1 MKKILLMAAL
11 CGALPILV
19 QADPPDSPLPL
30 RGIANISLDDPISG
44 DGTGGW
50 TDEGPEN
57 SLDAFPAGRFEFAG
71 IPFDVPADAPAVIAP
86 KGRAWPN
93 APEEFVIPAAGLK
106 GRGLFLLSA
115 HAWEDGPV
123 ELARLI
129 VRYESGREDSLPII
143 NLTHTGPWWNPL
155 SLPSAPVA
163 WRGENRH
170 GMGVGVYLAGYD
182 LADEPLA
189 SVTVK
194 ASPLGGQFLI
204 LGLTISGRP
213 PSSLPNQPAWIR
225 DEGAIPPGFPLS
237 RPADPAVAPV
247 WQTTSS
253 SAPNVAGRSLLMEL
267 DPSLSAP
274 SAGQAADVVRL
285 LKSLGYTGAR
295 LAPLDPLLAWPDPS
309 PVRGLLAALDAA
321 GLQSS
326 VTLAGGRPYSAA
338 DDVAAYRE
346 LDPRLGEVFFVDAAA
361 TKILDRDLETFW
373 KSPPVPALASS
384 SLLYDSGLLSY
395 HIEDMTRPHR
405 RMLMNRWAAWLRTR
419 HGDQA
424 GLENAWQVAGQAT
437 PLFPDDNLSRSKVE
451 LLSFSNILAASPRF
465 RKRISDQV
473 EFLDQV
479 QREWFAAQKKFAD
492 ASLPPSLWS
501 TTAWIAPSWLRDI
514 QTGLSASLDVVEE
527 RVELLRPD
535 VRQENEKSPFLN
547 ISALSEPGLAGF
559 LTPYYRVAGKPFL
572 VWDSTGM
579 WPGDRDFLRVLR
591 TMAAASLQGW
601 NGILHRKLYSTE
613 FPDALEE
620 ACSVPAPALQNPSFL
635 AVLPLGRHLFLRGD
649 LDPAPPVLRR
659 QLLRPS
665 EIASKLPAVPS
676 LTNPLGDRFPTWM
689 PFAGGVEAGTDLPD
703 WRDEAGLEKSRSGGS
718 VTSLTGQLAIR
729 PADDLMEIRT
739 PRTLALAGTLGGQSL
754 QSDGVRI
761 DQITGSGA
769 AYMTALDG
777 LPLSESRAILLGLVG
792 PCNNSGTAVDR
803 STEPRGIHPAVWKIA
818 DPGKAPILMAPV
830 SATFSLRSAPPGKWT
845 LTALD
850 ALGRPLASDPVAVE
864 PHPGGG
870 LSLSLDNSKPRAPLF
885 LLRHESQ

>member
-1 MKKILLMAAL
+1 MKIFSLIAAL
-11 CGALPILV
+11 CVGLPVAVL
-19 QADPPDSPLPL
+19 AEASAFPLSFN
-30 RGIANISLDDPISG
+30 GIANVSLDDPISG

-71 IPFDVPADAPAVIAP
+71 IPFDIPADAPAVIAP
-86 KGRAWPN
+86 RGRAWTS
-93 APEEFVIPAAGLK
+93 APTEFVIPAAGLK

-155 SLPSAPVA
+155 SLPAAPVA
-163 WRGENRH
+163 WRGQNRH

-194 ASPLGGQFLI
+194 ASPLGGQLLI

-213 PSSLPNQPAWIR
+213 TSSLPNQPAWIR
-225 DEGAIPPGFPLS
+225 DEGANPPGFPLA

-247 WQTTSS
+247 WQTISS

-274 SAGQAADVVRL
+274 SSEQATDVVRL

-295 LAPLDPLLAWPDPS
+295 LAPLDPILAWPDPA

-326 VTLAGGRPYSAA
+326 VTLAGGRPYSSK

-346 LDPRLGEVFFVDAAA
+346 LDPRLGEVFFVDPAA
-361 TKILDRDLETFW
+361 TIVLDRDLAAFW

-384 SLLYDSGLLSY
+384 SILYDSGLLSY

-405 RMLMNRWAAWLRTR
+405 RMLMNRWAEWLRTR

-424 GLENAWQVAGQAT
+424 GLEKAWQVPGQAT
-437 PLFPDDNLSRSKVE
+437 PLFPDDNLSRSKVD
-451 LLSFSNILAASPRF
+451 LLSFSNILAASPRL
-465 RKRISDQV
+465 RKRIADQV
-473 EFLDQV
+473 EFLDMV
-479 QREWFAAQKKFAD
+479 QREWFSAQKKFAD
-492 ASLPPSLWS
+492 ASLPSALWS

-527 RVELLRPD
+527 RAELLRPSVPQAD
-535 VRQENEKSPFLN
+535 GKSPFLN
-547 ISALSEPGLAGF
+547 ISALSEPGLADF
-559 LTPYYRVAGKPFL
+559 LTPYYRIAGKPFL

-601 NGILHRKLYSTE
+601 DGILHRKLYSTD
-613 FPDALEE
+613 FPETLEE
-620 ACSVPAPALQNPSFL
+620 AGSVPAPALQNPAFL
-635 AVLPLGRHLFLRGD
+635 AILPLGRHLFLRGD

-659 QLLRPS
+659 QLLLPS
-665 EIASKLPAVPS
+665 DIVSKLPAVPS
-676 LTNPLGDRFPTWM
+676 LTNPLGDQYPSWL
-689 PFAGGVEAGTDLPD
+689 PFAGRVDAGTGLPD
-703 WRDEAGLEKSRSGGS
+703 WRDEAALEKSHADGS

-729 PADDLMEIRT
+729 PAEDLMEIRT
-739 PRTLALAGTLGGQSL
+739 ARTLALAGSL
-754 QSDGVRI
+754 SGHSTKSDAARI
-761 DQITGSGA
+761 EKITGSGA
-769 AYMTALDG
+769 AYMTTLDG
-777 LPLSESRAILLGLVG
+777 LSLSESHAILLGLVG
-792 PCNNSGTAVDR
+792 PCNNSGTSVER
-803 STEPRGIHPAVWKIA
+803 STEPRGIHPAVWKIS
-818 DPGKAPILMAPV
+818 DPGKAPILMDPV
-830 SATFSLRSAPPGKWT
+830 SATFSLRPDKPGKWT

-850 ALGRPLASDPVAVE
+850 AFGRPVASDPTMVE
-864 PHPGGG
+864 PQPDGG
-870 LSLSLDNSKPRAPLF
+870 LSLALDNSTHRAPLF
-885 LLRHESQ
+885 LLRHESK